1 MEEELLSTG
10 HQDSELFTLL
20 LLFSSSLLGVCKYT
34 VQRTGSLITAF
45 LVLFQKVSLSYFIS
59 LELSLSASI
68 CFTFYWN
75 LARDVTSKGISNRI
89 SKLLSYSTTQN

>member
-34 VQRTGSLITAF
+34 VRTGSLITAF